1 MADPALIGPTTFTV
15 TQSITSFGA
24 FLPTFRE
31 ISAADPADTSFVRDV
46 RLGEFAAVLLSLGIG
61 GMTSALTGSP
71 VPTTIALITCVGLV
85 TLYEYA
91 LRSGANSAV

>member
-1 MADPALIGPTTFTV
+1 MADPTLIGPTTFTV

-31 ISAADPADTSFVRDV
+31 ISAADPNDTAFVRDV

-71 VPTTIALITCVGLV
+71 LPTTIAVITCAGLV
-85 TLYEYA
+85 ALYEYA
-91 LRSGANSAV
+91 MRNGAVSA